1 MDAGVFVLGMHR
13 SGTSAVT
20 RVISLLGLEP
30 PHQDDLLTPTAENPK
45 GYWESASLVAFNERI
60 LKTLGSDTGCPVG
73 LDLGWEND
81 PRLDP
86 LRDPARH
93 LMADVFPRPPWIFK
107 DPRLSLTFGFWRA
120 VLSVRP
126 VVVVVSRNPLE
137 ILVSRLGE
145 EREDERIYLLA
156 VWERY
161 VRRALAQIVGLP
173 VFVTTYPA
181 LLGTPLP
188 WCEQMASFLTGAGVD
203 AARPLDGDAVQSE
216 VLRFVDRGLRHSEFA
231 RADFLAHRDVS
242 DAQGKLLCALED
254 LQGPHESFVI
264 PALPEETPT
273 TSALLR
279 ERHRT
284 LEVRKEVRRLLE
296 AERRRRWQWQ
306 LRNSRYGDAA
316 RPIYATLRR
325 LRHQ

>member
-1 MDAGVFVLGMHR
+1 
-13 SGTSAVT
+13 
-20 RVISLLGLEP
+20 
-30 PHQDDLLTPTAENPK
+30 
-45 GYWESASLVAFNERI
+45 
-60 LKTLGSDTGCPVG
+60 
-73 LDLGWEND
+73 
-81 PRLDP
+81 
-86 LRDPARH
+86 
-93 LMADVFPRPPWIFK
+93 
-107 DPRLSLTFGFWRA
+107 
-120 VLSVRP
+120 
-126 VVVVVSRNPLE
+126 
-137 ILVSRLGE
+137 
-145 EREDERIYLLA
+145 
-156 VWERY
+156 
-161 VRRALAQIVGLP
+161 
-173 VFVTTYPA
+173 
-181 LLGTPLP
+181 
-188 WCEQMASFLTGAGVD
+188 MASFLTGAGVD